1 MNLYKL
7 LLLAFLCCTLDVTA
21 QTHPNLILNGGF
33 EEWRT
38 AGIYEKPVCWYFSV
52 GSIEKSNQSH
62 GGSHAVKLVAIPHTL
77 SITDRVNNY
86 YYMNIEGGATYRLT
100 YWYKGTLQRANCVST
115 VIWCKEK
122 RKVKTTAKRTSRDMV
137 TDASPTE
144 WKQKTI
150 DFVAPQGVDCAGFY
164 FEMKEENS
172 DANNYLLIDDVVF
185 KKIKSSTITED
196 VPMPYDVKVSAQQRE
211 IFMSWHPV
219 QGSGIKYNILLNGRQ
234 VSTITTTDYILQ
246 KLQPNTTYEIGVQ
259 TIMPDG
265 KKSKVAKKNITT
277 ELMMTGREDEN
288 RIPYIYQIKNYG
300 DCPRSIELFFNDLYD
315 VNAQIKYTL
324 DGIPF
329 VPVDGY
335 KLDFNKTGKH
345 ILVVDIIES
354 DGKAWT
360 LEYNLNVK

>member
-7 LLLAFLCCTLDVTA
+7 LLLAFLWCTLDVTA

-38 AGIYEKPVCWYFSV
+38 AGIYEKPMCWSFS
-52 GSIEKSNQSH
+52 GGNIEKSNQAH

-77 SITDRVNNY
+77 SISARAYNY

-100 YWYKGTLQRANCVST
+100 YWYKGTLQHPNCVST
-115 VIWCKEK
+115 VIWGKEK
-122 RKVKTTAKRTSRDMV
+122 RKVKTDAKKASKDMV

-150 DFVAPQGVDCAGFY
+150 DFVAPQGVDCAGFC

-172 DANNYLLIDDVVF
+172 DAYNYLLIDDVVF

-196 VPMPYDVKVSAQQRE
+196 VPMPYDVKVSPQQHE

-219 QGSGIKYNILLNGRQ
+219 QGSGIKYNILLNGKQ
-234 VSTITTTDYILQ
+234 VSTISTTDYILQ
-246 KLQPNTTYEIGVQ
+246 KLQPNTNYEIGVQ

-277 ELMMTGREDEN
+277 ESIIPGREDEN

-300 DCPRSIELFFNDLYD
+300 DCPRNIELFFNDLYD

-335 KLDFNKTGKH
+335 KLVFNKTGKH